1 MKYSILTYQV
11 IAIISFFFLLGVQI
25 FLVVNTYKLNNEKYF
40 FREKTSLKEYY
51 SGRITNDKLFPG
63 GQYIIDT
70 ILNRN
75 IPKLEYLYVNQKD
88 SFRTF
93 NQKVCDSIFFTLRK
107 NETITTLLYAYK
119 QQHQIQDSLDYALTI
134 DNLELMIGNGK
145 YISLYRTGIQYP
157 LIPSDFQ
164 TPQGII
170 IGGNLSDRNMRNR
183 ITTLTV
189 SIPVTGTYKIIF
201 SLYVDTH
208 RRPMM
213 LVKQMLPVLILT
225 LISLFVMIW
234 LFYVTF
240 KNWVKQKM
248 LAEMKTDF
256 INSIT
261 HEFNTPIAAITVANR
276 SLQNEKIIEQK
287 DKIQALTGVIQRQT
301 RRLQKIVGQVLDLTT
316 LHELS
321 LNRESFFINDLLDE
335 VLLDYRLKLSGK
347 EVQLN
352 LCKEATRDSA
362 FLDRFHFTT
371 MLLNILD
378 NGIKYNKSSN
388 KEITVVTHNT
398 KKGIRISIEDNGIGM
413 SAEIKEKIFTKFYRN
428 EEQASGQTTGLGLGL
443 YYVRQIA
450 DAHGWDLTVNSKPG
464 GGTTFIITIP
474 N

>member
-234 LFYVTF
+234 LF
-240 KNWVKQKM
+240 
-248 LAEMKTDF
+248 
-256 INSIT
+256 
-261 HEFNTPIAAITVANR
+261 
-276 SLQNEKIIEQK
+276 
-287 DKIQALTGVIQRQT
+287 
-301 RRLQKIVGQVLDLTT
+301 
-316 LHELS
+316 
-321 LNRESFFINDLLDE
+321 
-335 VLLDYRLKLSGK
+335 
-347 EVQLN
+347 
-352 LCKEATRDSA
+352 
-362 FLDRFHFTT
+362 
-371 MLLNILD
+371 
-378 NGIKYNKSSN
+378 
-388 KEITVVTHNT
+388 
-398 KKGIRISIEDNGIGM
+398 
-413 SAEIKEKIFTKFYRN
+413 
-428 EEQASGQTTGLGLGL
+428 
-443 YYVRQIA
+443 
-450 DAHGWDLTVNSKPG
+450 
-464 GGTTFIITIP
+464 
-474 N
+474 